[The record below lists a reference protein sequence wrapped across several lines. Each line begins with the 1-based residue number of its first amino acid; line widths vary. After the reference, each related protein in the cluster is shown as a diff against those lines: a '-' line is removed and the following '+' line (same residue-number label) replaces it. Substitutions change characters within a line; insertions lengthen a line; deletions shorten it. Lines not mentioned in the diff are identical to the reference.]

1 MQHLNIEE
9 QELLESIENDEWV
22 SIANKQEELSRFQNM
37 AKHQILKQKIE
48 LHMSTQ
54 DADKIYSLA
63 NQLGISVS
71 NFVQDIV
78 HRYLQGELV
87 EKSKSPFVC

>member
-1 MQHLNIEE
+1 MQHLDIEE

-37 AKHQILKQKIE
+37 ARQQILKQKIE
-48 LHMSTQ
+48 LQMSTQ
-54 DADKIYSLA
+54 DSDKIYSLA

-78 HRYLQGELV
+78 HKYLKGELV
-87 EKSKSPFVC
+87 EKR

>member
-37 AKHQILKQKIE
+37 AKQQILKQKIE
-48 LHMSTQ
+48 LQMSTQ

-87 EKSKSPFVC
+87 EKK

>member
-1 MQHLNIEE
+1 
-9 QELLESIENDEWV
+9 
-22 SIANKQEELSRFQNM
+22 
-37 AKHQILKQKIE
+37 
-48 LHMSTQ
+48 MSTQ

-87 EKSKSPFVC
+87 EKK

>member
-37 AKHQILKQKIE
+37 AKQQILKQKIE

-87 EKSKSPFVC
+87 EKK

>member
-1 MQHLNIEE
+1 MQHLDIEE

-22 SIANKQEELSRFQNM
+22 SISNKQEELSRFQNM
-37 AKHQILKQKIE
+37 ARQQILKQKIE
-48 LHMSTQ
+48 LQMSTQ
-54 DADKIYSLA
+54 DSDKIYSLA

-78 HRYLQGELV
+78 HKYLKGELV
-87 EKSKSPFVC
+87 EKR

>member
-1 MQHLNIEE
+1 
-9 QELLESIENDEWV
+9 

-37 AKHQILKQKIE
+37 AKQQILKQKIE

-87 EKSKSPFVC
+87 EKK

>member
-22 SIANKQEELSRFQNM
+22 SIANKHEELSRFQNM
-37 AKHQILKQKIE
+37 AKQQILKQKIE

-87 EKSKSPFVC
+87 EKK

>member
-9 QELLESIENDEWV
+9 QELLESIENDAWV

-37 AKHQILKQKIE
+37 AKQQILKQKIE

-87 EKSKSPFVC
+87 EKK